1 MSEGAVGFG
10 LSFGFLFVRWLKLKP
25 RRVRGNRVVDDWPM
39 GGVTAVD
46 QSEFAGQLKKWPY
59 STSLSGESKAF
70 SPLFD
75 RPYLSNFSF
84 VASRRPGRL
93 IGVTCYGNRGAKA
106 AGNQRDGPSGQ
117 HSADW

>member
-59 STSLSGESKAF
+59 PTSLSGESKAF
-70 SPLFD
+70 SPVSTA
-75 RPYLSNFSF
+75 PIS
-84 VASRRPGRL
+84 
-93 IGVTCYGNRGAKA
+93 VTF
-106 AGNQRDGPSGQ
+106 
-117 HSADW
+117 HL